1 MRIERY
7 DKYKESELDLLSE
20 VPYEWG
26 LNRIK
31 YISHIQY
38 SNVDKKS
45 YEGQKEIFLCN
56 YVDVYKN
63 EYIDKSIKFMKSTA
77 SYEEIKKF
85 TLRQDDVLFTKDSE
99 SFDDNVNPCLINDKL
114 KNVICGYHLALVR
127 PNKNKLIGKYLFR
140 ALQSVNYNYYFA
152 VNSKGITRVGLG
164 LNIAKDAK
172 IYLPPLN
179 IQFKIVN
186 FLDTKTQKLDNEIS
200 LLEQKIKKYQELKQT
215 LINES
220 VLRGLNKDVELK
232 NSEIAWLGNIPKHWN
247 VKRLKDFIIYTIG
260 GAVIDVSY
268 WGEGNE
274 LTYTAGK
281 NPVMSNFDEFPDR
294 KRTKSNDILIARNGD
309 GFIHIPKLN
318 SIFTNVVQLVR
329 LNKKVDVRFIR
340 YSLENVKFHIN
351 QTSNGDF
358 IASLN
363 KEMWFNSF
371 IMYPSFEEQVEIAN
385 YLDEKTINI
394 DKVIKTIGTKIELLK
409 EFRKTLINDVVIGK
423 VKVA

>member
-1 MRIERY
+1 MKFDTYLNYKKIETVWLNEIPSEWSMDRIKNLGTVRGRVGWKALKASEYVDKSEYIFIATPNIKYKDIDFKNVNYLTKERY
-7 DKYKESELDLLSE
+7 YESPEIMLKEDDVVLTKDGSTLGT
-20 VPYEWG
+20 V
-26 LNRIK
+26 NIIK
-31 YISHIQY
+31 YLPSYTTVNSSIA
-38 SNVDKKS
+38 VLRFKS
-45 YEGQKEIFLCN
+45 
-56 YVDVYKN
+56 
-63 EYIDKSIKFMKSTA
+63 
-77 SYEEIKKF
+77 
-85 TLRQDDVLFTKDSE
+85 
-99 SFDDNVNPCLINDKL
+99 
-114 KNVICGYHLALVR
+114 
-127 PNKNKLIGKYLFR
+127 
-140 ALQSVNYNYYFA
+140 
-152 VNSKGITRVGLG
+152 VNSKFMYYQIKSEYIQNIVKLKKDGAGVPHLFQKDINDFHMLLPDIEVQDKLATYLDMKITE
-164 LNIAKDAK
+164 
-172 IYLPPLN
+172 
-179 IQFKIVN
+179 
-186 FLDTKTQKLDNEIS
+186 LDKEIS

-232 NSEIAWLGNIPKHWN
+232 DSDTQWIGDIPKHWN

-281 NPVMSNFDEFPDR
+281 HPVMSNFDNFPDR
-294 KRTKSNDILIARNGD
+294 KRTKANDILIARNGD

-340 YSLENVKFHIN
+340 YSLENIKFHIN
-351 QTSNGDF
+351 KTSNGDF

-371 IMYPSFEEQVEIAN
+371 IMLPSLKEQVQIAN
-385 YLDEKTINI
+385 YLDEKTTKI
-394 DKVIKTIGTKIELLK
+394 DKIVKTIGTKIEVLK
-409 EFRKTLINDVVIGK
+409 GFKKTLINDVVTGK